1 VSGTPVEEAAKGI
14 GANSEI
20 LANFLE
26 IGRNLKRIV
35 FKTSASKISTP
46 IKSQFIL

>member
-1 VSGTPVEEAAKGI
+1 VSGTPIEEAARGI

-26 IGRNLKRIV
+26 IGRNFKRIV
-35 FKTSASKISTP
+35 FKKPTSKISTP
-46 IKSQFIL
+46 IKSPFIL